1 MIELRKI
8 CFLIVLTILLTVGV
22 GNVTAAPQL
31 KGSAAEIKLVGDP
44 ANETDFGRSVAID
57 GNLIAV
63 GVGADGANGALY
75 LYRRA
80 GRNYV
85 LEAKLDCPD
94 DPVGAEFGRSVAI
107 KGNMLFVGA
116 RFAQAAD
123 TDNDGDIDEQDAD
136 AGAVY
141 IFKKYGS
148 IWNLEQKITPPYPQ
162 PQSNFGR
169 ALAVQGDTLIVT
181 ARKYDSDSENDG
193 TAYEYVFRSG
203 LWTYQTEIIPATEPA
218 DEAYFGQSVAIQG
231 DLMVIGARNDNPN
244 KAGSLYVFR
253 RTSTGWCQIARL
265 TPQDGEKNDQYGFTV
280 AIAGNTIAVGARR
293 ADFVKGTKLETDEGA
308 AYVYSVNGNNVE
320 FVTILTASDTTAG
333 DEFGQ
338 SIAIAGD
345 VIAVGAPKTDIEQ
358 NADQG
363 AIYLFRRMGNRWA
376 EVNKVKASDGA
387 AGDGFGYSMAAYGN
401 YLVTG
406 AHFANVNGSQQAGAA
421 YVIPLKP

>member
-1 MIELRKI
+1 MIEPKKFCL
-8 CFLIVLTILLTVGV
+8 LMMLAVLLACTVG
-22 GNVTAAPQL
+22 NAAAAPQV
-31 KGSAAEIKLVGDP
+31 KDKAGEVKLVGDP
-44 ANETDFGRSVAID
+44 TQETDFGRSVAIEGD
-57 GNLIAV
+57 IVAV
-63 GVGADGANGALY
+63 GVGADGDNGAVY
-75 LYRRA
+75 LFKRA
-80 GRNYV
+80 GRSYV
-85 LEAKLDCPD
+85 PEAKLECPD

-107 KGNMLFVGA
+107 KGNMVIVGA

-141 IFKKYGS
+141 IFKKYGGM
-148 IWNLEQKITPPYPQ
+148 WHLEQKIISPYPQ
-162 PQSNFGR
+162 PKSNFGR

-203 LWTYQTEIIPATEPA
+203 LWTYRTEIIPATEPA

-231 DLMVIGARNDNPN
+231 DLLVIGARNDNPN
-244 KAGSLYVFR
+244 KAGAVYVFR
-253 RTSTGWCQIARL
+253 QTSTGWCQIARL

-280 AIAGNTIAVGARR
+280 AVGGNTIAVGARR
-293 ADFVKGTKLETDEGA
+293 ADFVKGTKAETDEGA
-308 AYVYSVNGNNVE
+308 AFVYSVNGNNVE
-320 FVTILTASDTTAG
+320 FVTMLTASDAGAG

-345 VIAVGAPKTDIEQ
+345 VIAVGAPKADIGQ
-358 NADQG
+358 NADSG
-363 AIYLFRRMGNRWA
+363 AVYLFRRSGNRWL
-376 EVNKVKASDGA
+376 EFNKVTASDGA
-387 AGDGFGYSMAAYGN
+387 AGDGFGYSLAARGN
-401 YLVTG
+401 QMVTG

>member
-1 MIELRKI
+1 MIKLRNSCLLI
-8 CFLIVLTILLTVGV
+8 MLTFLLILGV
-22 GNVTAAPQL
+22 ENAAASPQA
-31 KGSAAEIKLVGDP
+31 KDKVSEIKLVGDP

-63 GVGADGANGALY
+63 GVGADGANGSVY

-80 GRNYV
+80 GQNYV
-85 LEAKLDCPD
+85 LEARLECPD
-94 DPVGAEFGRSVAI
+94 DPIGAEFGRSVAI
-107 KGNMLFVGA
+107 KGNTIFVGA
-116 RFAQAAD
+116 RFAQVAD

-148 IWNLEQKITPPYPQ
+148 IWNLEQKIIPPYPQ
-162 PQSNFGR
+162 PKSNFGR

-203 LWTYQTEIIPATEPA
+203 LWTYRTEIIPATEPA

-244 KAGSLYVFR
+244 KAGALYVFR
-253 RTSTGWCQIARL
+253 QTSIGWSQIARL
-265 TPQDGEKNDQYGFTV
+265 TPQDGEKNDQYGFSV
-280 AIAGNTIAVGARR
+280 AMSGTTIAVGARR
-293 ADFVKGTKLETDEGA
+293 ADFVKGTKSETDEGA
-308 AYVYSVNGNNVE
+308 AYVYSVRGNNVE
-320 FVTILTASDTTAG
+320 FVTMLTASNAKAG

-338 SIAIAGD
+338 AIAIAGD
-345 VIAVGAPKTDIEQ
+345 VIAVGAPKTDIDQ

-363 AIYLFRRMGNRWA
+363 TVYLFRRMGNQWI
-376 EVNKVKASDGA
+376 EVNKVAASDGG

-401 YLVTG
+401 HLLTG
-406 AHFANVNGSQQAGAA
+406 AHFANVSGSQQAGAA